1 MDFNYDITPGHGIGQ
16 LRFGLSKEKA
26 IDIIGVPDTT
36 SEHKDPESGKTTVF
50 YYAKKGITAY
60 FEEEDDYCLS
70 SIEIENPHMVFL
82 NEKIY
87 RFTKDQVVALLE
99 KKDFKITS
107 EEYVKPNE
115 MEGNAT
121 IKDES
126 LEFCISVDDIEINFY
141 FFDDRLLSVQ
151 FGVLFDDNDE
161 VSWPD

>member
-1 MDFNYDITPGHGIGQ
+1 MDLDYDITPGHGIGQ
-16 LRFGLSKEKA
+16 LRFGLSKEKI

-70 SIEIENPHMVFL
+70 SFEIENPHMVFL
-82 NEKIY
+82 DEKIY

-99 KKDFKITS
+99 KNDFKITS

-115 MEGNAT
+115 IEGKT
-121 IKDES
+121 SIKDEA

>member
-1 MDFNYDITPGHGIGQ
+1 M
-16 LRFGLSKEKA
+16 
-26 IDIIGVPDTT
+26 PDTT
-36 SEHKDPESGKTTVF
+36 SEHNDPESGKTSVF

-82 NEKIY
+82 DEKIY

-99 KKDFKITS
+99 KKEFKLTS

-115 MEGNAT
+115 IEGNT
-121 IKDES
+121 KIKDES
-126 LEFCISVDDIEINFY
+126 LEFCISVDDIETNFY

-161 VSWPD
+161 VAWPD